1 MAVRRGE
8 ATRLF
13 GVLCGTQTDEETT
26 IFCGEVCVA
35 KSDRREDDT
44 KLCGEFCV
52 AESQTR
58 RKHKILWSVLCSED
72 EILRDKDNEL
82 KILWRVL
89 CGRTRLT
96 RRQTFWAEFCVTETG
111 EENTQDS
118 LESFCGPKSWRF
130 LCMLK
135 RNR

>member
-1 MAVRRGE
+1 MWQSDEGKPQDCLEFYVALRQTKRRQYFVE
-8 ATRLF
+8 RF
-13 GVLCGTQTDEETT
+13 VWQSQTDEKTT
-26 IFCGEVCVA
+26 QNYVESFA
-35 KSDRREDDT
+35 WQ
-44 KLCGEFCV
+44 
-52 AESQTR
+52 SQTR